1 MVAAST
7 VILSRSKAIR
17 VDVGIGQRPEDLAAG
32 VVPRRGVKQLV
43 GQLLNPFE
51 A

>member
-17 VDVGIGQRPEDLAAG
+17 STLGSANVDLAAG